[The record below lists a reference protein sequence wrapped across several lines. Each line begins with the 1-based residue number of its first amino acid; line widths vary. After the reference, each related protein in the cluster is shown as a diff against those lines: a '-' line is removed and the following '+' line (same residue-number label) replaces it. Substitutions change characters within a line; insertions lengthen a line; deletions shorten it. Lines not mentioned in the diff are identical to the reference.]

1 MKILKKFDNRLVSSI
16 DKVALKDIS
25 LYPIGL
31 DWDKLSIVQYNTSW
45 PIKYKEES
53 ERIFH
58 KFPSYLEKLEH
69 VGSTA
74 VPDLG
79 AKPIIDIIGAVSS
92 IEDIENQLMNLFE
105 LGYSYLGE
113 CGRPGR
119 HFFTYNIGATTFFHL
134 HLVNKDSSYWFDLV
148 SFRDKLRSNKKLAY
162 DYYQYKIYLLKK
174 YGNNRKKY
182 REGKEAWFIRQRE
195 K

>member
-1 MKILKKFDNRLVSSI
+1 MEKIQENTDELFLQK
-16 DKVALKDIS
+16 ALNPDTF
-25 LYPIGL
+25 GL
-31 DWDKLSIVQYNTSW
+31 DWDKLSIVRYNTSW
-45 PIKYKEES
+45 PIIYKAES

-58 KFPSYLEKLEH
+58 KFSSCLEKPEH

-92 IEDIENQLMNLFE
+92 IKDIENQLINLFE
-105 LGYSYLGE
+105 PGYRYLGE

-119 HFFTYNIGATTFFHL
+119 HFFTYNRGSTTFFHL

-148 SFRDKLRSNKKLAY
+148 SFRDKLRSNKKLAS

-182 REGKEAWFIRQRE
+182 REEKEVWFIKNE
-195 K
+195 KEL